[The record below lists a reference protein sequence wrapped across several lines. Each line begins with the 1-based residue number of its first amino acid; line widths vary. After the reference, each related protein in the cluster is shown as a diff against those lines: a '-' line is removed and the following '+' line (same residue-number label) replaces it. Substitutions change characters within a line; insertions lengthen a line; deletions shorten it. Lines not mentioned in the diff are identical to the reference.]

1 MKESFILA
9 FELLWVAAV
18 VLLIWRIM
26 RLRRL
31 GRGRLGPGA
40 AGAVHGMLNEDRRN
54 ALEIIV
60 EERAEERD
68 PERAAG
74 NLPDLEQPK
83 P

>member
-1 MKESFILA
+1 MKESLILT
-9 FELLWVAAV
+9 FELLWLAAMG
-18 VLLIWRIM
+18 LLVWRIV

-31 GRGRLGPGA
+31 GRGRVGPGA

-60 EERAEERD
+60 EQRAEERD
-68 PERAAG
+68 PERAA
-74 NLPDLEQPK
+74 DLKQPN